1 VVVKRKA
8 GARHQVMVYLDGED
22 QALLERVVSR
32 TKLSKTEVFRRG
44 LRLLAEETLSSRRP
58 GSSFGYLVASAA
70 EDVFPANVAEQHDEF
85 LYGGGYGRSRRK
97 KRAGAR

>member
-1 VVVKRKA
+1 MAVKGKA
-8 GARHQVMVYLDGED
+8 DARHHVMVYLDGED

-32 TKLSKTEVFRRG
+32 TRLSKTEVFRRG
-44 LRLLAEETLSSRRP
+44 LRLLAEGTLSSKRP
-58 GSSFGYLVASAA
+58 GSSFAHLVASAV
-70 EDVFPANVAEQHDEF
+70 EDAFPANVAEQHDEY